1 MAKLPRFTLTLNK
14 RSGRWEL
21 QPENS
26 NRVIKSF
33 KNKEAATARGV
44 LSRAVG
50 GRGSVRIHGVNGRIQ
65 EERTYPRSAD
75 PRGGG

>member
-1 MAKLPRFTLTLNK
+1 MAQLPRFSLTLNK

-26 NRVIKSF
+26 NRVIRSWPTK
-33 KNKEAATARGV
+33 KAATAKGV

-50 GRGSVRIHGVNGRIQ
+50 GRGSVRIHGQNGRIQ
-65 EERTYPRSAD
+65 DERTYPRSAD
-75 PRGGG
+75 PRGKG